1 MNNDGEILAGRTVLV
16 TGASS
21 GLGAHLAQLMARSGA
36 RVALAARRVEMLAT
50 VQAKI
55 TDAGGAAISVSLDVT
70 DEASVQACYDRI
82 DAAFGGVDSVIAN
95 AGMSIEGRALDIAIE
110 QFDALMAVNVRGVF
124 LTAREAARRMI
135 RDGSPERGHGRILIV
150 SSMTAVSVAPGLAPY
165 SASKAAVM
173 QLGRVLARD
182 WARLGI
188 CVNSI
193 LPGYIQTELN
203 TDWFASEPGQRQ
215 ISRWPRKRLMAPSSL
230 DSIALLLCSDA
241 SAQTTGSHF
250 LIDDGQSMI
259 G

>member
-1 MNNDGEILAGRTVLV
+1 MNNMQSMAGRRVLV

-21 GLGAHLAQLMARSGA
+21 GLGAHLAILMARAGAEVALGA
-36 RVALAARRVEMLAT
+36 RRIEMLAGI
-50 VQAKI
+50 QARI
-55 TDAGGAAISVSLDVT
+55 AAIGGTAISVPLDVS
-70 DEASVQACYDRI
+70 DEASVQSCYDEI
-82 DAAFGGVDSVIAN
+82 DRVFGGIDSVVAN
-95 AGMSIEGRALDIAIE
+95 AGTSIEGRALDIPVE
-110 QFDALMAVNVRGVF
+110 QFDSLMAVNVRGVF

-135 RDGSPERGHGRILIV
+135 RDGSPERGHGRILII

-193 LPGYIQTELN
+193 LPGYIETELN
-203 TDWFASEPGQRQ
+203 AGWFASEAGLRQ
-215 ISRWPRKRLMAPSSL
+215 ISRWPRKRLMTPSSL
-230 DSIALLLCSDA
+230 DGIALFLCSDA
-241 SAQTTGSHF
+241 SAETTGSYF